1 MFRCVSTGGDKS
13 TNLPQLVFL
22 DRVPWVIDIAGFTR
36 ITENSIEDV
45 IRLSGLSIKH
55 WIAKK
60 EYDTKRRPYL
70 HIYVELNPADLGRM
84 AVSTQILKEHLEV

>member
-1 MFRCVSTGGDKS
+1 MRCVSTGGDKS

-60 EYDTKRRPYL
+60 GGQHPDPERASGSIFY
-70 HIYVELNPADLGRM
+70 IF
-84 AVSTQILKEHLEV
+84 